1 MKLNVVRA
9 DPAGNITI
17 FVLDPVERDKRAK
30 IAGKLMAVPE
40 WKAEQVAFLCAPRE
54 GGDGRMEMMGGEFCG
69 NATRAYG
76 MMVARQRGGADRVRI
91 ETSGVPHPVQ
101 VDVDLA
107 AGTARAEM
115 PLPLGVR
122 SAEVDGRSGVVVNL
136 GGIVHLVVEHEAPSL
151 EFFEKAEPLFRGIR
165 NLDAYGVIFLDPARG
180 ELTPLVKVP
189 ATRTLVWEGSCGS
202 GSLAAAIA
210 QSQGRDGEFSAEY
223 LQPAGRVRA
232 TVVREAGAVTAAWIG
247 GPVRF
252 DEPVQ
257 VEL

>member
-1 MKLNVVRA
+1 MKLNIVRA
-9 DPAGNITI
+9 DPAGNITL
-17 FVLDPVERDKRAK
+17 FVLDPVEREHRAA

-40 WKAEQVAFLCAPRE
+40 WKAEQVAFLCAPQE

-76 MMVARQRGGADRVRI
+76 MMIARKRGGPAKVRI
-91 ETSGVPHPVQ
+91 ETSGMDHPVE
-101 VDVDLA
+101 VEADLT

-122 SAEVDGRSGVVVNL
+122 SVEVDGRTGVVVNL
-136 GGIVHLVVEHEAPSL
+136 GGIVHLVVENEEPSL
-151 EFFEKAEPLFRGIR
+151 EFFEKAEPVFQGIR
-165 NLDAYGVIFLDPARG
+165 RLDAYGVIFLDTARG

-189 ATRTLVWEGSCGS
+189 ATKTLVWEGSCGS
-202 GSLAAAIA
+202 GSLAAAVA
-210 QSQGRDGEFSAEY
+210 QSQGREGEFSAEY
-223 LQPAGRVRA
+223 IQPAGRVRA

-247 GPVRF
+247 GPVRLG
-252 DEPVQ
+252 EPME